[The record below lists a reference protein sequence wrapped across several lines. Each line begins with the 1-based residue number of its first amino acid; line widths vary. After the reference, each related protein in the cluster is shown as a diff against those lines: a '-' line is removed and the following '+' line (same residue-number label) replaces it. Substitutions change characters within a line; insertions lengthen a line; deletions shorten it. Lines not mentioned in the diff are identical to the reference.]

1 AHPVHPC
8 RRCAHC
14 RAGLEH
20 LCRDMGHFGINLQGV
35 FAGHFLVRAD
45 RARPSGD
52 LPMAVAALAE
62 PVCVCLEALA
72 QARLEP
78 GSRLL
83 ILGDGPFG
91 ALMATLARD
100 LCLARV
106 VVAGHPDWR
115 LAFAIGAATVNTR
128 SVPDPVAALRE
139 LGGELGYDA
148 AILAVGSV
156 VAAQWGLS
164 LLRPRGRLVV
174 FSALPGLTPTDL
186 LSLHV
191 RELEIVGACNDDDR
205 LDQAMDALRE
215 RQAELGRLVTHRLP
229 LERYAEAFELA
240 EHGRE
245 EAMKVAFTFEGSAA

>member
-52 LPMAVAALAE
+52 LPLPVAALAE

-91 ALMATLARD
+91 ALMAILARD
-100 LCLARV
+100 LDLAQV
-106 VVAGHPDWR
+106 VVAGPHDWR
-115 LAFAIGAATVNTR
+115 LTFAAGAATVNTR
-128 SVPDPVAALRE
+128 AADDPVAALRE
-139 LGGELGYDA
+139 HGGELGYDA
-148 AILAVGSV
+148 AILAVGSAT
-156 VAAQWGLS
+156 AAQWGLS

-191 RELEIVGACNDDDR
+191 RELEIAGACNDDDR
-205 LDQAMDALRE
+205 LDEAMAALRA
-215 RQAELGRLVTHRLP
+215 RRSELGRLVTHHLP

-240 EHGRE
+240 EHGRQ
-245 EAMKVAFTFEGSAA
+245 EAMKVAFAFGEGSA